1 MWFRFMQW
9 LLVASGHF
17 VDLTEAHYQR
27 IKVGWWRNGSVE
39 YFMSSLFLYYVV
51 FVSLCI
57 SLANVFLFILSVL
70 QIYFISYV
78 NFIINVADVL

>member
-1 MWFRFMQW
+1 M
-9 LLVASGHF
+9 
-17 VDLTEAHYQR
+17 
-27 IKVGWWRNGSVE
+27 E
-39 YFMSSLFLYYVV
+39 YFMYSLFLYYVV
-51 FVSLCI
+51 FESLCI